1 MKSHEDAYKKGFE
14 AWENLTADLLEKW
27 TKSPLMLKPMAVLLT
42 QAIKARGT
50 QEKMM
55 SAWWT
60 MMGLPTKRDQQ
71 RTLFALH
78 KLESRLMDLEERL
91 DEIKP
96 RKGE

>member
-1 MKSHEDAYKKGFE
+1 MSSDYDAYKKSFE

-42 QAIKARGT
+42 QAMKAKGSH
-50 QEKMM
+50 EKMM

-60 MMGLPTKRDQQ
+60 MMGLPTKRDQE

-91 DEIKP
+91 DKAA
-96 RKGE
+96 KGK